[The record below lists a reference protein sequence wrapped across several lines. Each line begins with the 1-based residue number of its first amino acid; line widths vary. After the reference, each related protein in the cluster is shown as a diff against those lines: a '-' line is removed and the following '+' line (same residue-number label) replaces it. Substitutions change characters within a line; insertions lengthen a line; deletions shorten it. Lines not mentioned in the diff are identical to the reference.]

1 MFCRLA
7 IGSVAA
13 VGLIA
18 AGSTVAHAG
27 SASASTV
34 RGQEKFT
41 KTKIVDVG
49 KKGTSIGDR
58 FEFASVLRGGGKKL
72 ADGGGTC
79 VVVGGTTDANA
90 NYHCTQTYQFSGGQ
104 VDVQGLFSFADK
116 KTVWG
121 ITGGSGTYRGASGQF
136 TFVLVNATTF
146 DDTFEFDS

>member
-1 MFCRLA
+1 MMSRVVV
-7 IGSVAA
+7 GSAA
-13 VGLIA
+13 TVVLIA
-18 AGSTVAHAG
+18 AGSTVAHG
-27 SASASTV
+27 SATGSTV

-41 KTKIVDVG
+41 KTKVVDVG
-49 KKGTSIGDR
+49 KQGTSIGDR
-58 FEFASVLRGGGKKL
+58 FEFASVLRKDGKKL
-72 ADGGGTC
+72 ADSGGSC
-79 VVVGGTTDANA
+79 NVVGGTTDANA

-121 ITGGSGTYRGASGQF
+121 ITGGSGTYRGASGQV